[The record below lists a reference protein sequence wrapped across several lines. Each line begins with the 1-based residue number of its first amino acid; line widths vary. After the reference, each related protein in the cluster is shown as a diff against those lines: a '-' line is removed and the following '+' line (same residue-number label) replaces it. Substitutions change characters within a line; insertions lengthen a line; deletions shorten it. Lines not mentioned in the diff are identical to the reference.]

1 MNILLRI
8 SAIIGG
14 LFGLFIV
21 VALFIFFS
29 TFSDMCGNRIS
40 TMMESPKK
48 EWNIVVFERD
58 CGATT
63 DFSTQIS
70 ILRKNQELPNSAG
83 NIFSADSGHG
93 SAQINEKGVI
103 YVEPLWI
110 NSRTISIKYDSEA
123 TAFYQENEFNGI
135 TIRFERVKVGA

>member
-1 MNILLRI
+1 
-8 SAIIGG
+8 
-14 LFGLFIV
+14 
-21 VALFIFFS
+21 
-29 TFSDMCGNRIS
+29 MCGNQIS
-40 TMMESPKK
+40 TMIESPKK

-70 ILRKNQELPNSAG
+70 ILRKNQELPNYAG

-93 SAQINEKGVI
+93 NAQINEKGII

-110 NSRTISIKYDSEA
+110 NSRTISIKYDSGA
-123 TAFYQENEFNGI
+123 TLFYQENEFMGI
-135 TIRFERVKVGA
+135 KIRFERVKVGA